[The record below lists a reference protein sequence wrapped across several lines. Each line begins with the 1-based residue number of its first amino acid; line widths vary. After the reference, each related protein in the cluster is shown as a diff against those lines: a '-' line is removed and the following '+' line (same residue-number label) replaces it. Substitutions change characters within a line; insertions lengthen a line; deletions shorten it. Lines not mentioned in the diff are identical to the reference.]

1 MRRGVPLAVSS
12 PASAIVPA
20 LPISL
25 SVLSACSVCETFAP
39 APISRST
46 MGMRE
51 RLVTKSEIESEPLRA
66 PRTIESWWSPS
77 VGHWESGRIT
87 SFVLYVSPKS

>member
-39 APISRST
+39 APNSRST

-51 RLVTKSEIESEPLRA
+51 RLVTTSEIESEPLRA
-66 PRTIESWWSPS
+66 PLTIEELVEPGL
-77 VGHWESGRIT
+77 GHWESGRIT
-87 SFVLYVSPKS
+87 SFMLYVSPKS